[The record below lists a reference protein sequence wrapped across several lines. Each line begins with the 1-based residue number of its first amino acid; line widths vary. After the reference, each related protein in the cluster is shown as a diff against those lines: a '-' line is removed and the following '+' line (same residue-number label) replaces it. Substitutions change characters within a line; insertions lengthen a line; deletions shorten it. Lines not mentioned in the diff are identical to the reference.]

1 VGQHLLIQMTIWRK
15 PQAIR
20 SKSLCGMTGTTWSSI
35 LPRSRDFRRQ
45 ELIWHHAI
53 HDAPSKRKSTF
64 RNNRTVYRVD
74 NNLSGASLMLLAIEQ
89 NTRHSIHFY
98 TSRIRVCIRTSRTLG
113 NPTWN
118 RMVSVEP
125 RFKENTLLQ
134 SQCRLRLLRHESTER
149 VCASKK

>member
-1 VGQHLLIQMTIWRK
+1 MTIWRK

-74 NNLSGASLMLLAIEQ
+74 NNLSGANSMLLAIEQ
-89 NTRHSIHFY
+89 NARHSIHFY
-98 TSRIRVCIRTSRTLG
+98 TSRIRVCIRTSRALEKIDVEQNGKCRATLQG
-113 NPTWN
+113 RTHCYRARADCEYCDTRAQNAFAQARN
-118 RMVSVEP
+118 EVYV
-125 RFKENTLLQ
+125 
-134 SQCRLRLLRHESTER
+134 
-149 VCASKK
+149 